1 MHDLLYPELRAYLV
15 FFGQLQ
21 THEQKLHLASADSAP
36 GLENLVAS
44 IASVF
49 GMADVDCAALVMDDN
64 NTDFSLSL
72 LRCMFLLLT
81 MTSS

>member
-1 MHDLLYPELRAYLV
+1 MTCFIPSCELIFV

-21 THEQKLHLASADSAP
+21 THEQKLHLVSADSAP
-36 GLENLVAS
+36 GFESLVAN